1 MQSPRPLRESKH
13 VHWLSR
19 PSEEQL
25 LGPLPHQLR
34 EVNVSF
40 EPPRAPDW
48 GLSDTQVPDGKGA
61 GTRRWRL
68 GPRDLAA
75 LAAVA
80 AVVWLAVRSGDGLPF
95 RSSEPAAPAAAGNVV
110 RTALAPD
117 RADWTRTTPSTDA
130 TDAKGPDSKS
140 DGGQKDKNDSS
151 GPGGKDDDPPA
162 GGGGSGGGGG
172 GGGGGGEQPK
182 PLVEA
187 TIPGVGTVTVDE
199 PELPTLPD
207 VDAPSLP
214 ALPDTGD
221 LLPETP
227 TLPLP

>member
-25 LGPLPHQLR
+25 LGPLPHPLR
-34 EVNVSF
+34 DLNVSF
-40 EPPRAPDW
+40 EPPQAPDW
-48 GLSDTQVPDGKGA
+48 SLSDAQMPAPSGSATQ
-61 GTRRWRL
+61 RWRL
-68 GPRDLAA
+68 GTRDLVA

-80 AVVWLAVRSGDGLPF
+80 AVVWLAVRSGEGLPF

-110 RTALAPD
+110 STTLAPD
-117 RADWTRTTPSTDA
+117 RADWKRTGTSAEA
-130 TDAKGPDSKS
+130 TDAKGPGNKGGAGQMDE
-140 DGGQKDKNDSS
+140 DGPSR
-151 GPGGKDDDPPA
+151 PGGSHDDPPP
-162 GGGGSGGGGG
+162 SGGGGG
-172 GGGGGGEQPK
+172 DKAK

-199 PELPTLPD
+199 PELPTIPG
-207 VDAPSLP
+207 VEAPRLP
-214 ALPDTGD
+214 AVPDTHD

>member
-34 EVNVSF
+34 GVNVSF

-48 GLSDTQVPDGKGA
+48 GLSDTQVPDGNRA
-61 GTRRWRL
+61 ATRRWRL

-110 RTALAPD
+110 RTTLAPD

-130 TDAKGPDSKS
+130 KGPGSKS

-151 GPGGKDDDPPA
+151 APGGKDDDPPA
-162 GGGGSGGGGG
+162 GGGGSGGG